1 LVPALC
7 LLAAQAPPQVWVER
21 ETFAMGTTLR
31 IGVRAGDRKA
41 GIAAI
46 EDAFSV
52 VRRDD
57 SLLSTWRDDS
67 EIMRLNRAPAGT
79 PVVLPI
85 ELYRLLRNCQR
96 WSRETGGAFDPGIG
110 ALVDVWDLRREGRIP
125 SAAELSMAR
134 SRSGIGRFGFTD
146 HSHSV
151 TRPRS
156 GAWIDTG
163 AFGKGAALGSARS
176 ALRRHGIESAFLNF
190 GGQVLTLGNDRG
202 GDWIV
207 PVADPAQR
215 AEPVMRL
222 RLRGHS
228 ASTSAQSERSVEVEG
243 RKLGHIL
250 DPRSGEPVIPWGSV
264 TVVAE
269 DPTLADVLSTA
280 LLVLGPEGAIAWG
293 RSREDI
299 GVLVL
304 EDRQGRLVPRWNH
317 GLTPFLLQDSTETRG
332 G

>member
-1 LVPALC
+1 
-7 LLAAQAPPQVWVER
+7 
-21 ETFAMGTTLR
+21 MGTTLR
-31 IGVRAGDRKA
+31 IGVRAPDRKA

-46 EDAFSV
+46 EEAFHA

-67 EIMRLNRAPAGT
+67 EITRLNRAPAGT
-79 PVVLPI
+79 PVVLPV
-85 ELYRLLRNCQR
+85 ELYRLLRDCQR

-110 ALVDVWDLRREGRIP
+110 ALVDVWDLRRAGRIP
-125 SAAELSMAR
+125 SAAELSAAR
-134 SRSGIGRFGFTD
+134 ARSGIGRFSFAD
-146 HSHSV
+146 RSHSV
-151 TRPRS
+151 TRSRA

-190 GGQVLTLGNDRG
+190 GGQVLALGADRG
-202 GDWIV
+202 ADWIV
-207 PVADPAQR
+207 PVADPARR

-222 RLRGHS
+222 RLRGRS
-228 ASTSAQSERSVEVEG
+228 ASTSAQSERWVEVEG

-250 DPRSGEPVIPWGSV
+250 DPRSGEPVPAWGSV

-269 DPTLADVLSTA
+269 DPTLADVYSTA
-280 LLVLGPEGAIAWG
+280 LLVLGPERAIAWG
-293 RSREDI
+293 RSRKDL

-304 EDRQGRLVPRWNH
+304 EDRQGRLVPRWNN
-317 GLTPFLLQDSTETRG
+317 GLTPFLLQDSTTRG

>member
-1 LVPALC
+1 
-7 LLAAQAPPQVWVER
+7 
-21 ETFAMGTTLR
+21 MGTTLR
-31 IGVRAGDRKA
+31 IGVRAPDRKA

-46 EDAFSV
+46 EEAFHA

-67 EIMRLNRAPAGT
+67 EITRLNRAPAGT
-79 PVVLPI
+79 PVVLPV
-85 ELYRLLRNCQR
+85 ELYRLLRDCQR

-110 ALVDVWDLRREGRIP
+110 ALVDVWDLRRAGRIP
-125 SAAELSMAR
+125 SAAELSAAR
-134 SRSGIGRFGFTD
+134 ARSGIGRFSFAD
-146 HSHSV
+146 RSHSV
-151 TRPRS
+151 TRSRA

-190 GGQVLTLGNDRG
+190 GGQVLALGADRG
-202 GDWIV
+202 ADWIV
-207 PVADPAQR
+207 PVADPARR

-222 RLRGHS
+222 RLRGRS
-228 ASTSAQSERSVEVEG
+228 ASTSAQSERWVEVEG

-250 DPRSGEPVIPWGSV
+250 DPRSGEPVPAWGSV

-269 DPTLADVLSTA
+269 DPTLADVYSTA
-280 LLVLGPEGAIAWG
+280 LLVLGPERAIAWG
-293 RSREDI
+293 RSRQDL

-304 EDRQGRLVPRWNH
+304 EDRQGRLVPRWNN
-317 GLTPFLLQDSTETRG
+317 GLTPFLLQDSTTRG

>member
-1 LVPALC
+1 
-7 LLAAQAPPQVWVER
+7 
-21 ETFAMGTTLR
+21 MGTTLR
-31 IGVRAGDRKA
+31 IGVRAPDRKA

-46 EDAFSV
+46 EEAFHA

-79 PVVLPI
+79 PVVLPV
-85 ELYRLLRNCQR
+85 ELYRLLRDCQR

-110 ALVDVWDLRREGRIP
+110 ALVDVWDLRRAGRIP
-125 SAAELSMAR
+125 SAAELSAAR
-134 SRSGIGRFGFTD
+134 ARSGIGRFSFAD
-146 HSHSV
+146 RSHSV
-151 TRPRS
+151 TRSRA

-190 GGQVLTLGNDRG
+190 GGQVLALGADRG
-202 GDWIV
+202 ADWIV
-207 PVADPAQR
+207 PVADPARR

-222 RLRGHS
+222 RLRGRS
-228 ASTSAQSERSVEVEG
+228 ASTSAQSERWVEVEG

-250 DPRSGEPVIPWGSV
+250 DPRSGEPVPAWGSV

-269 DPTLADVLSTA
+269 DPTLADVYSTA
-280 LLVLGPEGAIAWG
+280 LLVLGPERAIAWG
-293 RSREDI
+293 RSRKDL

-304 EDRQGRLVPRWNH
+304 EDRQGRLVPRWNN
-317 GLTPFLLQDSTETRG
+317 GLTPFLLQDSTTRG

>member
-1 LVPALC
+1 M
-7 LLAAQAPPQVWVER
+7 VWVER
-21 ETFAMGTTLR
+21 EAAVMGTTLR
-31 IGVRAGDRKA
+31 IGVRAPDRAA

-46 EDAFSV
+46 EEAFTV

-79 PVVLPI
+79 PVVLPV
-85 ELYRLLRNCQR
+85 ELYRLLRDCER

-110 ALVDVWDLRREGRIP
+110 ALVDVWDLRRAGRIP
-125 SAAELSMAR
+125 SAAELSTAR
-134 SRSGIGRFGFTD
+134 SRSGIGSFGFAD
-146 HSHSV
+146 RSHSV
-151 TRPRS
+151 TRPRT

-176 ALRRHGIESAFLNF
+176 ALRRHGIASALLNF
-190 GGQVLTLGNDRG
+190 GGQVLALGDDRG
-202 GDWIV
+202 ANWIV
-207 PVADPAQR
+207 PVADPAR
-215 AEPVMRL
+215 RTEPVMRL
-222 RLRGHS
+222 GLQGRS

-250 DPRSGEPVIPWGSV
+250 DPRSGEPVPAWGSV

-293 RSREDI
+293 RSRDDI

-304 EDRQGRLVPRWNH
+304 EDRKGRLVPRWTR
-317 GLTPFLLQDSTETRG
+317 GLKPFLLLDSSETRG

>member
-1 LVPALC
+1 
-7 LLAAQAPPQVWVER
+7 VWVER
-21 ETFAMGTTLR
+21 ETVVMGTTLR
-31 IGVRAGDRKA
+31 IGVRASGREA

-46 EDAFSV
+46 EEAFSA
-52 VRRDD
+52 VRLDD

-79 PVVLPI
+79 PVVVPVA
-85 ELYRLLRNCQR
+85 LYRLLRACER

-110 ALVDVWDLRREGRIP
+110 ALVDVWDLRRDGRIP
-125 SAAELSMAR
+125 SPAELRTAR
-134 SRSGIGRFGFTD
+134 SRSGIGRFRFADRT
-146 HSHSV
+146 HSV
-151 TRPRS
+151 ARPRT

-176 ALRRHGIESAFLNF
+176 ALRHHGIESAYLNF
-190 GGQVLTLGNDRG
+190 GGQVLAVGADRG

-207 PVADPAQR
+207 PVADPSR
-215 AEPVMRL
+215 RSEPVMHL
-222 RLRGHS
+222 RLRGRS
-228 ASTSAQSERSVEVEG
+228 ASTSAQSERSLEVGG
-243 RKLGHIL
+243 RRLGHII
-250 DPRSGEPVIPWGSV
+250 DPRSGEPVPAWGSV

-293 RSREDI
+293 RSRDEI

-304 EDRQGRLVPRWNH
+304 EDRRGRLVPRWNH
-317 GLTPFLLQDSTETRG
+317 GLTPFLLQASTETRG

>member
-1 LVPALC
+1 
-7 LLAAQAPPQVWVER
+7 
-21 ETFAMGTTLR
+21 MGTTLR
-31 IGVRAGDRKA
+31 IGVRAPDRKA

-46 EDAFSV
+46 EEAFHA

-79 PVVLPI
+79 PVVLPV
-85 ELYRLLRNCQR
+85 ELYRLLRDCQR

-110 ALVDVWDLRREGRIP
+110 ALVDVWDLRRAGRIP
-125 SAAELSMAR
+125 SAAELSAAR
-134 SRSGIGRFGFTD
+134 ARSGIGRFSFAD
-146 HSHSV
+146 RSHSV
-151 TRPRS
+151 TRSRA

-190 GGQVLTLGNDRG
+190 GGQVLALGADRG
-202 GDWIV
+202 ADWIV
-207 PVADPAQR
+207 PVADPARR

-222 RLRGHS
+222 RLRGRS
-228 ASTSAQSERSVEVEG
+228 ASTSAQSERWVEVEG

-250 DPRSGEPVIPWGSV
+250 DPRSGEPVPAWGSV
-264 TVVAE
+264 TVVAK
-269 DPTLADVLSTA
+269 DPTLADVYSTA
-280 LLVLGPEGAIAWG
+280 LLVLGPERAIAWG
-293 RSREDI
+293 RSRQDL

-304 EDRQGRLVPRWNH
+304 EDRQGRLVPRWNN
-317 GLTPFLLQDSTETRG
+317 GLTPFLLQDSTTRG

>member
-1 LVPALC
+1 
-7 LLAAQAPPQVWVER
+7 
-21 ETFAMGTTLR
+21 MGTTLR
-31 IGVRAGDRKA
+31 IGVRAPDRKA

-46 EDAFSV
+46 EEAFHA

-79 PVVLPI
+79 PVVLPV
-85 ELYRLLRNCQR
+85 ELYRLLRDCQR

-110 ALVDVWDLRREGRIP
+110 ALVDVWDLRRAGRIP
-125 SAAELSMAR
+125 SAAELSAAR
-134 SRSGIGRFGFTD
+134 ARSGIGRFSFAD
-146 HSHSV
+146 RSHSV
-151 TRPRS
+151 TRSRA

-190 GGQVLTLGNDRG
+190 GGQVLALGADRG
-202 GDWIV
+202 ADWIV
-207 PVADPAQR
+207 PVADPARR

-222 RLRGHS
+222 RLRGRS
-228 ASTSAQSERSVEVEG
+228 ASTSAQSERWVEVEG

-250 DPRSGEPVIPWGSV
+250 DPRSGEPVPAWGSV

-269 DPTLADVLSTA
+269 DPTLADVYSTA
-280 LLVLGPEGAIAWG
+280 LLVLGPERAIAWG
-293 RSREDI
+293 RSRQDL

-304 EDRQGRLVPRWNH
+304 EDRQGRLVPRWNN
-317 GLTPFLLQDSTETRG
+317 GLTPFLLQDSTTRG